1 MSGQVLAARR
11 FYFKYILGRWW
22 IYLIGIFSVLITN
35 AMQVY
40 STRLVGWVIDF
51 FNAVDLPAH
60 LLGSDRR
67 QTFINL
73 FIFLLGSRLLLM
85 ISRWAW
91 RASLGRQSH
100 YAGGELKTKIWD
112 HVRFFPRKDLD
123 RKFTKGILMNA
134 NTSDV
139 QSARMLFGFTIVM
152 ITDVIFL
159 GLFTF
164 LSMALIHLKMALL
177 SLSVLILVP
186 IFIRFLSE
194 REIKSYEDSQNALG
208 DLNDLSSQAVSTA
221 RLQRMT
227 QTGDFWFKRLM
238 TGAQF
243 YRDTRLK
250 AVNISLLFVPLMGS
264 ASILGLIAI
273 FAYGLHLYFLNQL
286 GLGDFLAMQ
295 GLAILLQDPLF
306 ELGFVI
312 SDWRKGRTSLQRLS
326 EIFIHDR
333 QKELYH
339 QGAAIEQKETVL
351 DVQNLSFK
359 YAESERYLI
368 NDLNLTLKQGERLG
382 ITGPIG
388 SGKSTLINLLAGLE
402 LDYTGKISLYG
413 REFHEYQHN
422 QLRRLV
428 SVVHQKP
435 FLFADTIRKNIS
447 VDRDMTEEQIWHVLK
462 LASLDQDVKGF
473 AQGIDTPLGEWG
485 INLSGG
491 QKQRM
496 TLARALALRPIV
508 LFLDDCLSA
517 VDTVTEEKIMQN
529 LHSEL
534 KGTTLVWV
542 AHRKSTLKYCDRL
555 LEMNHGI
562 AKFLE

>member
-1 MSGQVLAARR
+1 MSGPVLAARR
-11 FYFKYILGRWW
+11 FYFNYIVGRWW
-22 IYLIGIFSVLITN
+22 IYLIGVFSVLVTN

-40 STRLVGWVIDF
+40 STRLVGWIIDF
-51 FNAVDLPAH
+51 FNAVELPKH
-60 LLGSDRR
+60 LMGSDQR

-73 FIFLLGSRLLLM
+73 FIFLVSSRLLLM
-85 ISRWAW
+85 VSRWAW
-91 RASLGRQSH
+91 RATLGRQSH
-100 YAGGELKTKIWD
+100 FAGGELKTKIWD

-123 RKFTKGILMNA
+123 RKFTKGVLMNA

-139 QSARMLFGFTIVM
+139 QSARMLFGFTLVM
-152 ITDVIFL
+152 ITDVVCL
-159 GLFTF
+159 GIFTF
-164 LSMALIHLKMALL
+164 FSMALIHVKMALL
-177 SLSVLILVP
+177 SLSVLLLVP

-208 DLNDLSSQAVSTA
+208 ELNDLSSQAVSTA

-227 QTGDFWFKRLM
+227 QTGNFWFKRLM
-238 TGAQF
+238 NGAEY

-250 AVNISLLFVPLMGS
+250 AVNISLLFIPLMGS

-273 FAYGLHLYFLNQL
+273 FAYGLNLYFQNQL

-312 SDWRKGRTSLQRLS
+312 SDWRKGRTSLQRLA
-326 EIFIHDR
+326 EIFTHDR

-339 QGAAIEQKETVL
+339 SGASIEKKDVVL
-351 DVQNLSFK
+351 DIKNLSFK
-359 YAESERYLI
+359 YFESERMLVS
-368 NDLNLTLKQGERLG
+368 DLNLTLKQGERLG

-402 LDYTGKISLYG
+402 LGYDGKISLYG
-413 REFHEYQHN
+413 KEYHEYQHSH
-422 QLRRLV
+422 LRRLV

-447 VDRDMTEEQIWHVLK
+447 VDRDMTDDQIWEVLEMAA
-462 LASLDQDVKGF
+462 LAQDVKGF